1 MFDNRLKKLKMAKNL
16 TQEEVAK
23 ALGLP
28 KTTYCN
34 YERDEREPS
43 AMTLLKIS
51 AYFGVSLDYLCG
63 NEGEK
68 NSPPPQSDEEAK
80 IIDALKV
87 LEDSEIKD
95 LDKYVDFLLFKRGL
109 L

>member
-1 MFDNRLKKLKMAKNL
+1 MFENRLKKLRMAKNL

-34 YERDEREPS
+34 CERDEREPS

-63 NEGEK
+63 NEGEE
-68 NSPPPQSDEEAK
+68 NSPPPQSGEEAK

>member
-1 MFDNRLKKLKMAKNL
+1 MFDNRLKKLRMAKNL

-23 ALGLP
+23 A
-28 KTTYCN
+28 
-34 YERDEREPS
+34 
-43 AMTLLKIS
+43 
-51 AYFGVSLDYLCG
+51 FGVSLDYLCG

>member
-1 MFDNRLKKLKMAKNL
+1 MFDNRLKKLRMAKNL

-51 AYFGVSLDYLCG
+51 AYFGVSLDYLC
-63 NEGEK
+63 
-68 NSPPPQSDEEAK
+68 
-80 IIDALKV
+80 DALKV

>member
-1 MFDNRLKKLKMAKNL
+1 MFDNRLKKLRMAKNL

-51 AYFGVSLDYLCG
+51 AYFGVSSIIFV
-63 NEGEK
+63 ETR
-68 NSPPPQSDEEAK
+68 AK
-80 IIDALKV
+80 KIPRHRKATRKPRL
-87 LEDSEIKD
+87 STH
-95 LDKYVDFLLFKRGL
+95 
-109 L
+109 